1 MIEPPK
7 STPKDLSGFKSGLGT
22 TTDPG
27 SESKILA
34 TSSILGALKAV
45 FKFSFHL

>member
-1 MIEPPK
+1 MTPPK
-7 STPKDLSGFKSGLGT
+7 SAPNDLSGFKSGFGT

-27 SESKILA
+27 AESKILA

-45 FKFSFHL
+45 FRFNFHL